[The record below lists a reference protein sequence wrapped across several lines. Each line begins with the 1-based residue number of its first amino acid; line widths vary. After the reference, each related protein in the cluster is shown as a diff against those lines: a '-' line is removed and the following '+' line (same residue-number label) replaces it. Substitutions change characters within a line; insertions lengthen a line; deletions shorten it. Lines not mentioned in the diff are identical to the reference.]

1 MKEFEE
7 VAIPRDLVDRF
18 VALSVRLFLDRID
31 RDAEAA
37 AAKEAAAVD
46 AARRG
51 AAAFVDYLN
60 ALQGGSGR
68 RWRLEESRLRDVD
81 ESPDDERI

>member
-1 MKEFEE
+1 MLDWIDREQAE
-7 VAIPRDLVDRF
+7 VA
-18 VALSVRLFLDRID
+18 RL
-31 RDAEAA
+31 
-37 AAKEAAAVD
+37 EAAAVE

-68 RWRLEESRLRDVD
+68 RWRLEESRVD
-81 ESPDDERI
+81 GGPDDERT